1 MHKVF
6 VYPSVRFAPDSHE
19 RATPDFVEAYAE
31 FLAREFELEGI
42 DPGRSVFWIYPRDYG
57 MPALLQRFAPAYT
70 VVEVVDD
77 HRTWPG
83 VSVAD
88 KQRLGDNYR
97 DLLAGADLALANCE
111 AVRSSMRQ
119 FREDIQLVRSEEHT
133 SELQSLM
140 SISYACFCLQ

>member
-70 VVEVVDD
+70 VVDVVDD

-97 DLLAGADLALANCE
+97 DLLAGA
-111 AVRSSMRQ
+111 
-119 FREDIQLVRSEEHT
+119 RSEEHT

-140 SISYACFCLQ
+140 RISYAVFCLQKKKQKQR

>member
-19 RATPDFVEAYAE
+19 RATPDFVDAYAA

-70 VVEVVDD
+70 VMEVVDD
-77 HRTWPG
+77 HRTGPG
-83 VSVAD
+83 VSVED
-88 KQRLGDNYR
+88 TQRRCNTQR
-97 DLLAGADLALANCE
+97 DLMAGGALPFTNTADD
-111 AVRSSMRQ
+111 RYS
-119 FREDIQLVRSEEHT
+119 
-133 SELQSLM
+133 
-140 SISYACFCLQ
+140 

>member
-70 VVEVVDD
+70 VVDV
-77 HRTWPG
+77 
-83 VSVAD
+83 
-88 KQRLGDNYR
+88 
-97 DLLAGADLALANCE
+97 
-111 AVRSSMRQ
+111 
-119 FREDIQLVRSEEHT
+119 VRSEERRVGKECVSTCRARGLRNH
-133 SELQSLM
+133 
-140 SISYACFCLQ
+140 